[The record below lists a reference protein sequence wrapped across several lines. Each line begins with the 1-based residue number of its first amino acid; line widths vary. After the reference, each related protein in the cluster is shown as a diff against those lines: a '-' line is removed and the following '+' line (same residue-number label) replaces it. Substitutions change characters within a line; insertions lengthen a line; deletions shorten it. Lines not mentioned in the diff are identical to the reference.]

1 MAMCNTPQIT
11 YMEIDLAHDVLHNTL
26 IRVLISL

>member
-1 MAMCNTPQIT
+1 MSNTLWIAYMENDLTHGVLQNTP
-11 YMEIDLAHDVLHNTL
+11 

>member
-1 MAMCNTPQIT
+1 MINTPWIA
-11 YMEIDLAHDVLHNTL
+11 YMENDLAHDILHNTL